1 MIIVGNTIVSDD
13 IADQH
18 FGCDLACCKGAC
30 CVDGDSGAPL
40 LEEEVSILEAMM
52 PDVLPLLT
60 PEGREAV
67 EKQGVAVRDGDGDLG
82 TPLIDGGACAYTI
95 QEDGLTLCAIEK
107 LFRTKT
113 PDSQLLTPN
122 SSLPTLNFPKPV
134 SCHLYPIRVEDY
146 GEFTAVN
153 YHQWDICR
161 CAKGKG
167 EPLYIYLKEP
177 LIRRFGQEWYDEL
190 LQEINNRNGKE

>member
-1 MIIVGNTIVSDD
+1 MIVVKNSIVSDD
-13 IADQH
+13 VADQC
-18 FGCDLACCKGAC
+18 FGCDLSCCKGAC

-40 LEEEVSILEAMM
+40 MEEEVAKLEA
-52 PDVLPLLT
+52 VLPEALPRMT
-60 PEGREAV
+60 EQGRQAV
-67 EKQGVAVRDGDGDLG
+67 ASQGVAVRDKDGDLG
-82 TPLIDGGACAYTI
+82 TPLIDGGACAFITYGA
-95 QEDGLTLCAIEK
+95 DGCALCA
-107 LFRTKT
+107 L
-113 PDSQLLTPN
+113 QGLY
-122 SSLPTLNFPKPV
+122 KPV

-167 EPLYIYLKEP
+167 EPLYLYLKEP

-190 LQEINNRNGKE
+190 VEQINLRNNEL